1 MKKKMWVLFFL
12 FLLNT
17 CSSDKNKVTN
27 AQLSNTQLNS
37 DTELYNSGLKFLKT
51 KKFDEAIEKF
61 TELEI
66 QYPYSDWSARG
77 QMLIG
82 FSHYSSQEYDEAI
95 ISLSKF
101 TELNPDHPL
110 VPYAIF
116 LRGYSYYERIPNIE
130 LDQDYSEKALAE
142 FLELTNRYP
151 NTKYKKKSF
160 EIIKILRNHLSSK
173 ELLVG
178 KFYQSKG
185 NYLAAIKRYK
195 QVLKKYKRS
204 VHTPESLFRL
214 IESYTSLGLVKQA
227 GYLYKILSYNFPKSS
242 WNKEGKV
249 FAKKYKIDKNLKK
262 YKKQAIDLDNLKDK
276 DFELF

>member
-1 MKKKMWVLFFL
+1 MKIKLLVIIFL
-12 FLLNT
+12 FLLNA
-17 CSSDKNKVTN
+17 CSSDKNIVINK
-27 AQLSNTQLNS
+27 QLNN
-37 DTELYNSGLKFLKT
+37 DVEIYNSGLELLKK
-51 KKFDEAIEKF
+51 KKFDDAIDRF

-82 FSHYSSQEYDEAI
+82 FSHYSNREYDEAI
-95 ISLSKF
+95 LSLSKF

-116 LRGYSYYERIPNIE
+116 LKGYSYYERIPNIE
-130 LDQDYSEKALAE
+130 LDQEYSAKALEE

-151 NTKYKKKSF
+151 NSKYKKKSF

-173 ELLVG
+173 ELLIG

-195 QVLKKYKRS
+195 QILKKYKRS

-214 IESYTSLGLVKQA
+214 IESYTSIGLVKQA
-227 GYLYKILSYNFPKSS
+227 NYLYKILSYNFPKSS
-242 WNKEGKV
+242 WKKEGDV
-249 FAKKYKIDKNLKK
+249 LAKKYKINTNLKR
-262 YKKQAIDLDNLKDK
+262 YKKQAIDLNNLKDK

>member
-1 MKKKMWVLFFL
+1 MKKKLLVFIFL
-12 FLLNT
+12 FLLNA
-17 CSSDKNKVTN
+17 CSSDKNIVINK
-27 AQLSNTQLNS
+27 QLNN
-37 DTELYNSGLKFLKT
+37 DVEIYNSGLELLKK
-51 KKFDEAIEKF
+51 KKFDEAIDRF

-82 FSHYSSQEYDEAI
+82 FSHYSNREYDEAI
-95 ISLSKF
+95 LSLSKF

-116 LRGYSYYERIPNIE
+116 LKGYSYYERIPNIE
-130 LDQDYSEKALAE
+130 LDQEYSVKALQE

-151 NTKYKKKSF
+151 NSKYKKKSF

-173 ELLVG
+173 ELLIG

-195 QVLKKYKRS
+195 QILKKYKRS

-214 IESYTSLGLVKQA
+214 IESYTSIGLVKQA
-227 GYLYKILSYNFPKSS
+227 NYLYKILSYNFPKSS
-242 WNKEGKV
+242 WKKEGDIL
-249 FAKKYKIDKNLKK
+249 AKKYKINTNLKK
-262 YKKQAIDLDNLKDK
+262 YKKQAIDLNKLKDK

>member
-1 MKKKMWVLFFL
+1 
-12 FLLNT
+12 
-17 CSSDKNKVTN
+17 
-27 AQLSNTQLNS
+27 
-37 DTELYNSGLKFLKT
+37 LKI
-51 KKFDEAIEKF
+51 KKFDQAIERF

-82 FSHYSSQEYDEAI
+82 FSHYSNREYDEAI
-95 ISLSKF
+95 LSLSKF
-101 TELNPDHPL
+101 TELNPDHTL

-116 LRGYSYYERIPNIE
+116 LKGYSYYERIPNIK
-130 LDQDYSEKALAE
+130 LDQEYSSKALEE

-151 NTKYKKKSF
+151 NSKYKKKSF

-173 ELLVG
+173 ELLIG

-195 QVLKKYKRS
+195 QILKKYKRS
-204 VHTPESLFRL
+204 VHTPESLYRL
-214 IESYTSLGLVKQA
+214 IESYTSLGLVKQSS
-227 GYLYKILSYNFPKSS
+227 YLYKILSYNFPKSL
-242 WNKEGKV
+242 WKKEGETL
-249 FAKKYKIDKNLKK
+249 AKKYKINVNLKK
-262 YKKQAIDLDNLKDK
+262 YNKQAIDLDNLKDK

>member
-1 MKKKMWVLFFL
+1 MKIKLLVFIFL
-12 FLLNT
+12 FLLNA
-17 CSSDKNKVTN
+17 CSSDKNIVINK
-27 AQLSNTQLNS
+27 QLNN
-37 DTELYNSGLKFLKT
+37 DVEIYNSGLELLK
-51 KKFDEAIEKF
+51 KRKFDEAIERF

-82 FSHYSSQEYDEAI
+82 FSHYSNREYDEAI
-95 ISLSKF
+95 LSLSKF

-116 LRGYSYYERIPNIE
+116 LKGYSYYERIPNIE
-130 LDQDYSEKALAE
+130 LDQEYSEKALQQ

-151 NTKYKKKSF
+151 NSKYKKKSF

-173 ELLVG
+173 ELLIG

-195 QVLKKYKRS
+195 QILKKYKRS

-214 IESYTSLGLVKQA
+214 VESYTSIGLVKQA
-227 GYLYKILSYNFPKSS
+227 NYLYKILSYNFPKSS
-242 WNKEGKV
+242 WKKEGDIL
-249 FAKKYKIDKNLKK
+249 AKKYKINTNLKK
-262 YKKQAIDLDNLKDK
+262 YKKQAIDLNYLKDK

>member
-1 MKKKMWVLFFL
+1 MKIKLLVIIFL
-12 FLLNT
+12 FLLNA
-17 CSSDKNKVTN
+17 CSSDKNTVINK
-27 AQLSNTQLNS
+27 QLNN
-37 DTELYNSGLKFLKT
+37 DVEIYNSGLELLKK
-51 KKFDEAIEKF
+51 KKFDEAIDRF

-82 FSHYSSQEYDEAI
+82 FSHYSNREYDEAI
-95 ISLSKF
+95 LSLSKF

-116 LRGYSYYERIPNIE
+116 LKGYSYYERIPNIE
-130 LDQDYSEKALAE
+130 LDQEYSAKALEE

-151 NTKYKKKSF
+151 NSKYKKKSF

-173 ELLVG
+173 ELLIG

-195 QVLKKYKRS
+195 QILKKYKRS

-214 IESYTSLGLVKQA
+214 IESFTSIGLVKQA
-227 GYLYKILSYNFPKSS
+227 NYLYKILSYNFPKSS
-242 WNKEGKV
+242 WKKEGDV
-249 FAKKYKIDKNLKK
+249 LAKKYKINTNLKK
-262 YKKQAIDLDNLKDK
+262 YKKQAIDLNNLKDK

>member
-1 MKKKMWVLFFL
+1 MKKKLLVFIFL
-12 FLLNT
+12 FLLNA
-17 CSSDKNKVTN
+17 CSSDKNIVINK
-27 AQLSNTQLNS
+27 QLSS
-37 DTELYNSGLKFLKT
+37 DVEIYNSGLELLKR
-51 KKFDEAIEKF
+51 KKFGEAVERF

-82 FSHYSSQEYDEAI
+82 FSHYSNREYDEAI
-95 ISLSKF
+95 LSLSKF

-116 LRGYSYYERIPNIE
+116 LKGYSYYERIPNIE
-130 LDQDYSEKALAE
+130 LDQEYAERALQE

-151 NTKYKKKSF
+151 KSKYKKKSF

-173 ELLVG
+173 ELLIG

-195 QVLKKYKRS
+195 QILKKYKRS

-214 IESYTSLGLVKQA
+214 IESYTSIGLVKQA
-227 GYLYKILSYNFPKSS
+227 DYLYKILSYNFPKSS
-242 WNKEGKV
+242 WKKEGDTL
-249 FAKKYKIDKNLKK
+249 AKKYNINTNLKK
-262 YKKQAIDLDNLKDK
+262 YKKQAIDLNNLKDK

>member
-1 MKKKMWVLFFL
+1 MRIKLLVFIFL
-12 FLLNT
+12 FLLNA
-17 CSSDKNKVTN
+17 CSSDKNIVINK
-27 AQLSNTQLNS
+27 QLNN
-37 DTELYNSGLKFLKT
+37 DVEIYNSGLKLLK
-51 KKFDEAIEKF
+51 KRKFNEAIERF

-82 FSHYSSQEYDEAI
+82 FSHYSNREYDEAI
-95 ISLSKF
+95 LSLSKF

-116 LRGYSYYERIPNIE
+116 LKGYSYYERIPNIE
-130 LDQDYSEKALAE
+130 LDQEYSEKALQQ

-151 NTKYKKKSF
+151 NSKYKKKSF

-173 ELLVG
+173 ELLIG

-195 QVLKKYKRS
+195 QILKKYKRS

-214 IESYTSLGLVKQA
+214 VESYTSIGLVKQA
-227 GYLYKILSYNFPKSS
+227 NYLYKILSYNFPKSS
-242 WNKEGKV
+242 WKKEGDIL
-249 FAKKYKIDKNLKK
+249 AKKYKINTNLKK
-262 YKKQAIDLDNLKDK
+262 YKKQAIDLNYLKDK

>member
-1 MKKKMWVLFFL
+1 MKKKLLVFILL
-12 FLLNT
+12 FLLNA
-17 CSSDKNKVTN
+17 CSSDKNIVINK
-27 AQLSNTQLNS
+27 QLSS
-37 DTELYNSGLKFLKT
+37 DVEIYNSGLELLKR
-51 KKFDEAIEKF
+51 KKFGEAVERF

-82 FSHYSSQEYDEAI
+82 FSHYSNREYDEAI
-95 ISLSKF
+95 LSLSKF

-116 LRGYSYYERIPNIE
+116 LKGYSYYERIPNIE
-130 LDQDYSEKALAE
+130 LDQEYAERALQE

-151 NTKYKKKSF
+151 NSKYKKKSF

-173 ELLVG
+173 ELLIG

-195 QVLKKYKRS
+195 QILKKYKRS

-214 IESYTSLGLVKQA
+214 IESYTSIGLVKQA
-227 GYLYKILSYNFPKSS
+227 DYLYKILSYNFPKSS
-242 WNKEGKV
+242 WRREGDIL
-249 FAKKYKIDKNLKK
+249 AKKYNIDANLKK
-262 YKKQAIDLDNLKDK
+262 YKKQAIDLNNLKDK

>member
-1 MKKKMWVLFFL
+1 MRRKLLVFIFL
-12 FLLNT
+12 FLINA
-17 CSSDKNKVTN
+17 CSSDKNIVVNK
-27 AQLSNTQLNS
+27 QLNN
-37 DTELYNSGLKFLKT
+37 DVEIYNLGLELLK
-51 KKFDEAIEKF
+51 KKRFDEAIDQF

-82 FSHYSSQEYDEAI
+82 FSHYSNREYDEAI
-95 ISLSKF
+95 LSLSKF

-110 VPYAIF
+110 VPYAMF
-116 LRGYSYYERIPNIE
+116 LKGYSYYERIPDIE
-130 LDQDYSEKALAE
+130 LDQEYSIRALEE

-151 NTKYKKKSF
+151 NSKYKKKSF

-173 ELLVG
+173 ELLIG

-195 QVLKKYKRS
+195 QILKKYKRS

-214 IESYTSLGLVKQA
+214 LESYTSIGLIKQA
-227 GYLYKILSYNFPKSS
+227 SYLYKVLSYNFPKSS
-242 WNKEGKV
+242 WKKEGDSL
-249 FAKKYKIDKNLKK
+249 AKKYRITSNLKK
-262 YKKQAIDLDNLKDK
+262 YKKQAIDLNNLRDK

>member
-1 MKKKMWVLFFL
+1 MKIKLLVVISL
-12 FLLNT
+12 FLLNA
-17 CSSDKNKVTN
+17 CSSDKNIVINK
-27 AQLSNTQLNS
+27 QLNN
-37 DTELYNSGLKFLKT
+37 DVEIYNSGLELLKK
-51 KKFDEAIEKF
+51 KKFDEAIDRF

-82 FSHYSSQEYDEAI
+82 FSHYSNREYDEAI
-95 ISLSKF
+95 LSLSKF

-116 LRGYSYYERIPNIE
+116 LKGYSYYERIPNIE
-130 LDQDYSEKALAE
+130 LDQEYSAKALEE

-151 NTKYKKKSF
+151 NSKYKKKSF

-173 ELLVG
+173 ELLIG

-195 QVLKKYKRS
+195 QILKKYKRS

-214 IESYTSLGLVKQA
+214 IESYTSIGLVKQA
-227 GYLYKILSYNFPKSS
+227 NYLYKILSYNFPKSS
-242 WNKEGKV
+242 WKKEGDV
-249 FAKKYKIDKNLKK
+249 LAKKYKINTNLKK
-262 YKKQAIDLDNLKDK
+262 YKKQAIDLNNLKDK

>member
-1 MKKKMWVLFFL
+1 MKRKLLVLISL
-12 FLLNT
+12 LILNT
-17 CSSDKNKVTN
+17 CSSDKNIIIN
-27 AQLSNTQLNS
+27 EQLNN
-37 DTELYNSGLKFLKT
+37 DTQIYNSGLELLK
-51 KKFDEAIEKF
+51 KKRFDEAIERF

-66 QYPYSDWSARG
+66 QYPYSDWSSKG

-82 FSHYSSQEYDEAI
+82 FSHYSNREYDEAI
-95 ISLSKF
+95 LSLSKF
-101 TELNPDHPL
+101 IELNPDHPL

-116 LRGYSYYERIPNIE
+116 LKGYSYYERIPNIE
-130 LDQDYSEKALAE
+130 LDQEYSTKALEE

-151 NTKYKKKSF
+151 NSKYKKKSF
-160 EIIKILRNHLSSK
+160 EIIKVLRNHLSSK
-173 ELLVG
+173 ELLIG

-214 IESYTSLGLVKQA
+214 VESYTSLGLVKQA
-227 GYLYKILSYNFPKSS
+227 NYLYKILSYNFPKST
-242 WNKEGKV
+242 WKKEGDTL
-249 FAKKYKIDKNLKK
+249 AKKYKITKNLKR
-262 YKKQAIDLDNLKDK
+262 YKKQAIDLNNLKDK

>member
-1 MKKKMWVLFFL
+1 MKKKLLVFIFL
-12 FLLNT
+12 FLLNA
-17 CSSDKNKVTN
+17 CSSDKNIVINK
-27 AQLSNTQLNS
+27 QLSS
-37 DTELYNSGLKFLKT
+37 DVEIYNSGLELLKR
-51 KKFDEAIEKF
+51 KKFGEAVERF

-82 FSHYSSQEYDEAI
+82 FSHYSNREYDEAI
-95 ISLSKF
+95 LSLSKF

-116 LRGYSYYERIPNIE
+116 LKGYSYYERIPNIE
-130 LDQDYSEKALAE
+130 LDQEYAERALQE

-151 NTKYKKKSF
+151 NSKYKKKSF

-173 ELLVG
+173 ELLIG

-195 QVLKKYKRS
+195 QILKKYKRS

-214 IESYTSLGLVKQA
+214 IESYTSIGLVKQA
-227 GYLYKILSYNFPKSS
+227 DYLYKILSYNFPKSS
-242 WNKEGKV
+242 WKKEGDTL
-249 FAKKYKIDKNLKK
+249 AKKYNINTNLKK
-262 YKKQAIDLDNLKDK
+262 YKKQAIDLNNLKDK

>member
-1 MKKKMWVLFFL
+1 MKIKLLVVIFL
-12 FLLNT
+12 FLLNA
-17 CSSDKNKVTN
+17 CSSDKNIVINK
-27 AQLSNTQLNS
+27 QLNN
-37 DTELYNSGLKFLKT
+37 DVEIYNSGLELLKK
-51 KKFDEAIEKF
+51 KKFDDAIDRF

-82 FSHYSSQEYDEAI
+82 FSHYSNREYDEAI
-95 ISLSKF
+95 LSLSKF

-116 LRGYSYYERIPNIE
+116 LKGYSYYERIPNIE
-130 LDQDYSEKALAE
+130 LDQEYSAKALEE

-151 NTKYKKKSF
+151 NSKYKKKSF

-173 ELLVG
+173 ELLIG

-195 QVLKKYKRS
+195 QILKKYKRS

-214 IESYTSLGLVKQA
+214 IESYTSIGLVKQA
-227 GYLYKILSYNFPKSS
+227 NYLYKILSYNFPKSS
-242 WNKEGKV
+242 WKKEGDV
-249 FAKKYKIDKNLKK
+249 LAKKYKINTNLKK
-262 YKKQAIDLDNLKDK
+262 YKKQAIDLNNLKDK
-276 DFELF
+276 DLELF

>member
-1 MKKKMWVLFFL
+1 MKRKLLAFIFL
-12 FLLNT
+12 FILNA
-17 CSSDKNKVTN
+17 CSSDRNIVINKP
-27 AQLSNTQLNS
+27 LNS
-37 DTELYNSGLKFLKT
+37 DVEIYNSGLELLKK
-51 KKFDEAIEKF
+51 KKFDEAIDRF

-77 QMLIG
+77 QMLTG
-82 FSHYSSQEYDEAI
+82 FSHYSNREYDEAI
-95 ISLSKF
+95 LSLSKF

-116 LRGYSYYERIPNIE
+116 LKGYSYYERIPNIE
-130 LDQDYSEKALAE
+130 LDQEYSVKALQE

-151 NTKYKKKSF
+151 NSKYKKKSF

-173 ELLVG
+173 ELLIG

-195 QVLKKYKRS
+195 QILKKYKRS

-214 IESYTSLGLVKQA
+214 IESYTSIGLVKQA
-227 GYLYKILSYNFPKSS
+227 GYLHKILSYNFPKSS
-242 WNKEGKV
+242 WKKEGDIL
-249 FAKKYKIDKNLKK
+249 AKRYNINRNLKK
-262 YKKQAIDLDNLKDK
+262 YKKQAIDLNNLKDK

>member
-1 MKKKMWVLFFL
+1 MKKILLVSLFL
-12 FLLNT
+12 FSLST
-17 CSSDKNKVTN
+17 CSSEKSIIN
-27 AQLSNTQLNS
+27 NTQLNN
-37 DTELYNSGLKFLKT
+37 DVELYNAGLKLLKT
-51 KKFDEAIEKF
+51 KRFDDAIERF

-82 FSHYSSQEYDEAI
+82 FSHYSNREYDEAI
-95 ISLSKF
+95 LSLSKF

-116 LRGYSYYERIPNIE
+116 LKGYSYYERIPSIE
-130 LDQDYSEKALAE
+130 LDQEYALQALEE

-151 NTKYKKKSF
+151 NSKYKKKSF

-195 QVLKKYKRS
+195 QILKKYKR
-204 VHTPESLFRL
+204 R
-214 IESYTSLGLVKQA
+214 K
-227 GYLYKILSYNFPKSS
+227 NN
-242 WNKEGKV
+242 NKK
-249 FAKKYKIDKNLKK
+249 
-262 YKKQAIDLDNLKDK
+262 
-276 DFELF
+276 

>member
-1 MKKKMWVLFFL
+1 LLVAIFL
-12 FLLNT
+12 FLING
-17 CSSDKNKVTN
+17 CSSDKNLVID
-27 AQLSNTQLNS
+27 TQLNS
-37 DTELYNSGLKFLKT
+37 DVEIYNSGLELLKK
-51 KKFDEAIEKF
+51 KKFDEAIDRF

-82 FSHYSSQEYDEAI
+82 FSHYSNREYDEAI
-95 ISLSKF
+95 LSLSKF

-116 LRGYSYYERIPNIE
+116 LKGYSYYERIPNIE
-130 LDQDYSEKALAE
+130 LDQEYAERALQE

-151 NTKYKKKSF
+151 NSKYKKKSF

-173 ELLVG
+173 ELLIG

-195 QVLKKYKRS
+195 QILKKYKRS

-214 IESYTSLGLVKQA
+214 IESYTSIGLVKQA
-227 GYLYKILSYNFPKSS
+227 DYLYKILSYNFPKSS
-242 WNKEGKV
+242 WKKEGDTL
-249 FAKKYKIDKNLKK
+249 AKKYNINTNLKK
-262 YKKQAIDLDNLKDK
+262 YKKQAIDLNNLKDK
-276 DFELF
+276 NFELF

>member
-1 MKKKMWVLFFL
+1 MKRKLLVFIFL
-12 FLLNT
+12 FMLNA
-17 CSSDKNKVTN
+17 CSSDQNIVINKR
-27 AQLSNTQLNS
+27 LNN
-37 DTELYNSGLKFLKT
+37 DVEIYNSGLELLKK
-51 KKFDEAIEKF
+51 KKFDEAIDRF

-77 QMLIG
+77 QMLTG
-82 FSHYSSQEYDEAI
+82 FSHYSNREYDEAI
-95 ISLSKF
+95 LSLSKF

-116 LRGYSYYERIPNIE
+116 LKGYSYYERIPNIE
-130 LDQDYSEKALAE
+130 LDQEYSVKALQE

-151 NTKYKKKSF
+151 NSKYKKKSF

-173 ELLVG
+173 ELLIG

-195 QVLKKYKRS
+195 QILKKYKRS

-227 GYLYKILSYNFPKSS
+227 NYLYKILSYNFPKSS
-242 WNKEGKV
+242 WKKEGDV
-249 FAKKYKIDKNLKK
+249 LAKRYNINRNLKK
-262 YKKQAIDLDNLKDK
+262 YKKQAIDLNNLKDK

>member
-1 MKKKMWVLFFL
+1 MKKKLLVFIFL
-12 FLLNT
+12 FVLNA
-17 CSSDKNKVTN
+17 CSSDKNIVINK
-27 AQLSNTQLNS
+27 QLNN
-37 DTELYNSGLKFLKT
+37 DVEIYNSGLELLKK
-51 KKFDEAIEKF
+51 KKFDEAIDRF

-82 FSHYSSQEYDEAI
+82 FSHYSNREYDEAI
-95 ISLSKF
+95 LSLSKF
-101 TELNPDHPL
+101 TELNPDHSL

-116 LRGYSYYERIPNIE
+116 LKGYSYYERIPNIE
-130 LDQDYSEKALAE
+130 LDQEYSAKALQE

-151 NTKYKKKSF
+151 NSKYKKKSF

-173 ELLVG
+173 ELLIG
-178 KFYQSKG
+178 KFYQSNG

-214 IESYTSLGLVKQA
+214 IESYTSIGLVKQA
-227 GYLYKILSYNFPKSS
+227 NYLYKILSYNFPKSS
-242 WNKEGKV
+242 WKKEGDIL
-249 FAKKYKIDKNLKK
+249 AKKYKINTNLKK
-262 YKKQAIDLDNLKDK
+262 YKKQAIDLNKLKDK

>member
-1 MKKKMWVLFFL
+1 MKRKLLVFFL
-12 FLLNT
+12 FLLNA
-17 CSSDKNKVTN
+17 CSSDKNFVVN
-27 AQLSNTQLNS
+27 QQLNN
-37 DTELYNSGLKFLKT
+37 DIEIYNSGLELLKK
-51 KKFDEAIEKF
+51 KKFDEAIDRF

-82 FSHYSSQEYDEAI
+82 FSHYSNREYDEAI
-95 ISLSKF
+95 LSLSKF

-116 LRGYSYYERIPNIE
+116 LKGYSYYERIPNIE
-130 LDQDYSEKALAE
+130 LDQEYSVKALQE

-151 NTKYKKKSF
+151 NSKYKKKSF

-173 ELLVG
+173 ELLIG

-195 QVLKKYKRS
+195 QILKKYKRS

-214 IESYTSLGLVKQA
+214 IESYTSIGLVKQA
-227 GYLYKILSYNFPKSS
+227 NYLYKILSYNFPKSS
-242 WNKEGKV
+242 WRKEGDTL
-249 FAKKYKIDKNLKK
+249 AKKYNINTNLKK
-262 YKKQAIDLDNLKDK
+262 YKKQAIDLNKLKDK

>member
-1 MKKKMWVLFFL
+1 MKKLLLVSLFL
-12 FLLNT
+12 FSLNT
-17 CSSDKNKVTN
+17 CSSEKNIVN
-27 AQLSNTQLNS
+27 NTRLNN
-37 DTELYNSGLKFLKT
+37 DVELYNAGLNLLKI
-51 KKFDEAIEKF
+51 KRFDQAIERF

-66 QYPYSDWSARG
+66 QFPYSDWSARG

-82 FSHYSSQEYDEAI
+82 FSHYSNREYDEAI
-95 ISLSKF
+95 LSLSKF

-116 LRGYSYYERIPNIE
+116 LKGYSYYERIPSIE
-130 LDQDYSEKALAE
+130 LDQEYALQALEE

-151 NTKYKKKSF
+151 NSKYKKKSF

-173 ELLVG
+173 ELLIG

-195 QVLKKYKRS
+195 QILKKYKRS
-204 VHTPESLFRL
+204 VHTPESLYRL

-227 GYLYKILSYNFPKSS
+227 NYLYKILSYNFPKSS
-242 WNKEGKV
+242 WKKEGETL
-249 FAKKYKIDKNLKK
+249 AKKYKINVNLKK
-262 YKKQAIDLDNLKDK
+262 YNKQAIDLDNLKDK

>member
-1 MKKKMWVLFFL
+1 MKKKLLALIFL

-17 CSSDKNKVTN
+17 CSSDKNPTT
-27 AQLSNTQLNS
+27 NTQLNN
-37 DTELYNSGLKFLKT
+37 DVELYNAGLKFLKT
-51 KKFDEAIEKF
+51 KKIDEAIEKF

-82 FSHYSSQEYDEAI
+82 FSHYSNKEYDEAI
-95 ISLSKF
+95 LSLSKF

-116 LRGYSYYERIPNIE
+116 LKGYSYYERIPNIE
-130 LDQDYSEKALAE
+130 LDQEYSAKALEE

-151 NTKYKKKSF
+151 NSKYKKKSF

-214 IESYTSLGLVKQA
+214 IECYTSLGLVKQA
-227 GYLYKILSYNFPKSS
+227 NYLYKILSYNFPKST
-242 WNKEGKV
+242 WKKEGQSL
-249 FAKKYKIDKNLKK
+249 AKKYKINTNLKK
-262 YKKQAIDLDNLKDK
+262 YKKQAIDLDNLEDK

>member
-1 MKKKMWVLFFL
+1 MKKLLLVSLFL
-12 FLLNT
+12 FSLNT
-17 CSSDKNKVTN
+17 CSSEKNIVN
-27 AQLSNTQLNS
+27 NTRLNN
-37 DTELYNSGLKFLKT
+37 DVELYNAGLKLLRT
-51 KKFDEAIEKF
+51 KKFDEAIERF

-82 FSHYSSQEYDEAI
+82 FSHYSNREFDEAI
-95 ISLSKF
+95 LSLSKF
-101 TELNPDHPL
+101 IELNPDHPL

-116 LRGYSYYERIPNIE
+116 LKGYSYYERIPNIE
-130 LDQDYSEKALAE
+130 LDQEYSARALEE

-151 NTKYKKKSF
+151 NSKYKKKSF

-173 ELLVG
+173 ELLIG

-195 QVLKKYKRS
+195 QILKKYKRS
-204 VHTPESLFRL
+204 VHTPESLYRL

-227 GYLYKILSYNFPKSS
+227 NYLFKILSYNFPKSS
-242 WNKEGKV
+242 WKKEGETL
-249 FAKKYKIDKNLKK
+249 AKKYKINVNLKK
-262 YKKQAIDLDNLKDK
+262 YNKQAIDLDNMKDK

>member
-1 MKKKMWVLFFL
+1 M
-12 FLLNT
+12 FLLNA
-17 CSSDKNKVTN
+17 CSSDKNIVIN
-27 AQLSNTQLNS
+27 EQLNN
-37 DTELYNSGLKFLKT
+37 DVEIYNSGLELLKK
-51 KKFDEAIEKF
+51 KKFDEAIDRF

-82 FSHYSSQEYDEAI
+82 FSHYSNREYDEAI
-95 ISLSKF
+95 LSLSKF

-116 LRGYSYYERIPNIE
+116 LKGYSYYERIPNIE
-130 LDQDYSEKALAE
+130 LDQEYSVKALQE

-151 NTKYKKKSF
+151 NSKYKKKSF

-173 ELLVG
+173 ELLIG

-195 QVLKKYKRS
+195 QILKKYKRS

-214 IESYTSLGLVKQA
+214 IESYTSIGLVKQA
-227 GYLYKILSYNFPKSS
+227 NYLYKILSYNFPKSS
-242 WNKEGKV
+242 WKKEGDIL
-249 FAKKYKIDKNLKK
+249 AKKYKINTNLKK
-262 YKKQAIDLDNLKDK
+262 YKKQAIDLNKLKDK

>member
-1 MKKKMWVLFFL
+1 MKKILLVSLFL
-12 FLLNT
+12 FSLST
-17 CSSDKNKVTN
+17 CSSEKSIVN
-27 AQLSNTQLNS
+27 NTQLNN
-37 DTELYNSGLKFLKT
+37 DVELYNAGLKLLKT
-51 KKFDEAIEKF
+51 KRFDDAIERF

-82 FSHYSSQEYDEAI
+82 FSHYSNREYDEAI
-95 ISLSKF
+95 LSLSKF

-116 LRGYSYYERIPNIE
+116 LKGYSYYERIPSIE
-130 LDQDYSEKALAE
+130 LDQEYALQALEE

-151 NTKYKKKSF
+151 NSKYKKKSF

-195 QVLKKYKRS
+195 QILKKYKRS
-204 VHTPESLFRL
+204 VHTPESLYRL

-227 GYLYKILSYNFPKSS
+227 NYLYKILSYNFPKSS
-242 WNKEGKV
+242 WKKEGETL
-249 FAKKYKIDKNLKK
+249 AKKYKINVNLKK
-262 YKKQAIDLDNLKDK
+262 YNKQAIDLDNLKDK

>member
-1 MKKKMWVLFFL
+1 MKRKLLVFIFL
-12 FLLNT
+12 YLLNG
-17 CSSDKNKVTN
+17 CSSDKNIVIN
-27 AQLSNTQLNS
+27 EQLNN
-37 DTELYNSGLKFLKT
+37 DVELYNSGLELLKK
-51 KKFDEAIEKF
+51 KKFDEAIDRF

-82 FSHYSSQEYDEAI
+82 FSHYSDREYDEAI
-95 ISLSKF
+95 LSLSKF

-130 LDQDYSEKALAE
+130 LDQEYSEKALDE

-151 NTKYKKKSF
+151 NSKYKKKSF
-160 EIIKILRNHLSSK
+160 EIMKILRNHLSSK
-173 ELLVG
+173 ELLIG

-195 QVLKKYKRS
+195 QIIKKYKRS

-214 IESYTSLGLVKQA
+214 IESYTSIGLVKQA
-227 GYLYKILSYNFPKSS
+227 NYLYKILSYNFPKSS
-242 WNKEGKV
+242 WKKEGDTL
-249 FAKKYKIDKNLKK
+249 AKKYKINTNLKK
-262 YKKQAIDLDNLKDK
+262 YKKQAIDLNNLKDN

>member
-1 MKKKMWVLFFL
+1 MKIKLLVFIFL
-12 FLLNT
+12 FLLNA
-17 CSSDKNKVTN
+17 CSSDKNIVINK
-27 AQLSNTQLNS
+27 QLNN
-37 DTELYNSGLKFLKT
+37 DVEIYNSGLELLKK
-51 KKFDEAIEKF
+51 KKFDEAIDRF

-82 FSHYSSQEYDEAI
+82 FSHYSNREYDEAI
-95 ISLSKF
+95 LSLSKF

-116 LRGYSYYERIPNIE
+116 LKGYSYYERIPNIE
-130 LDQDYSEKALAE
+130 LDQEYSEKALQQ

-151 NTKYKKKSF
+151 NSKYKKKSF

-173 ELLVG
+173 ELLIG

-195 QVLKKYKRS
+195 QILKKYKRS

-214 IESYTSLGLVKQA
+214 VESYTSIGLVKQA
-227 GYLYKILSYNFPKSS
+227 NYLYKILSYNFPKSS
-242 WNKEGKV
+242 WKKEGDIL
-249 FAKKYKIDKNLKK
+249 AKKYKINTNLKK
-262 YKKQAIDLDNLKDK
+262 YKKQAIDLNYLKDK

>member
-1 MKKKMWVLFFL
+1 MKKLLLVSL
-12 FLLNT
+12 FLLSLNT
-17 CSSDKNKVTN
+17 CSSEKNIV
-27 AQLSNTQLNS
+27 S
-37 DTELYNSGLKFLKT
+37 DTRLNNDVELYNAGLKLLKT
-51 KKFDEAIEKF
+51 KKFNEAIERF
-61 TELEI
+61 SELEI

-82 FSHYSSQEYDEAI
+82 FSHYSNREYDEAI
-95 ISLSKF
+95 LSLSKF

-116 LRGYSYYERIPNIE
+116 LKGYSYYERIPNIE
-130 LDQDYSEKALAE
+130 LDQEYSAKALKE

-151 NTKYKKKSF
+151 NSKYKKKSF
-160 EIIKILRNHLSSK
+160 EIIKVLRNHLSSK

-185 NYLAAIKRYK
+185 NYLAAIKRYN
-195 QVLKKYKRS
+195 QILKKYKRS

-227 GYLYKILSYNFPKSS
+227 NYLYKILSYNFPKSS
-242 WNKEGKV
+242 WKKEGETL
-249 FAKKYKIDKNLKK
+249 AKKYKINVNLKK
-262 YKKQAIDLDNLKDK
+262 YNKQAIDLDNLKDK

>member
-1 MKKKMWVLFFL
+1 MKKLLLVSLFL
-12 FLLNT
+12 FSLNT
-17 CSSDKNKVTN
+17 CSSEKTIVNNT
-27 AQLSNTQLNS
+27 LSNS
-37 DTELYNSGLKFLKT
+37 DIELYNEGLKLLKT
-51 KKFDEAIEKF
+51 KRFDEAIERF

-66 QYPYSDWSARG
+66 QFPYSDWSARG

-82 FSHYSSQEYDEAI
+82 FSHYSNREYDEAI
-95 ISLSKF
+95 LSLSKF

-116 LRGYSYYERIPNIE
+116 LKGYSYYERIPNIK
-130 LDQDYSEKALAE
+130 LDQEYSSKALEE

-151 NTKYKKKSF
+151 NSKYKKKSF

-173 ELLVG
+173 ELLIG

-195 QVLKKYKRS
+195 QILKKYKRS
-204 VHTPESLFRL
+204 VHTPESLYRL

-227 GYLYKILSYNFPKSS
+227 NYLYKILSYNFPKSL
-242 WNKEGKV
+242 WKKEGETL
-249 FAKKYKIDKNLKK
+249 AKKYKINVNLKK
-262 YKKQAIDLDNLKDK
+262 YNKQAIDLDNLKDK

>member
-1 MKKKMWVLFFL
+1 MKKLLLVSLFL
-12 FLLNT
+12 FSLNT
-17 CSSDKNKVTN
+17 CSSEKNIVNNTR
-27 AQLSNTQLNS
+27 LSN
-37 DTELYNSGLKFLKT
+37 DVELYNAGLKLLQI
-51 KKFDEAIEKF
+51 KKFDKAIERF

-82 FSHYSSQEYDEAI
+82 FSHYSNREYDEAI
-95 ISLSKF
+95 LSLSKF

-116 LRGYSYYERIPNIE
+116 LKGYSYYERIPNIE
-130 LDQDYSEKALAE
+130 LDQEYSAKALEE

-151 NTKYKKKSF
+151 NSKYKKKSF

-173 ELLVG
+173 ELLIG

-195 QVLKKYKRS
+195 QILKKYKRS
-204 VHTPESLFRL
+204 IHTPESLFRL

-227 GYLYKILSYNFPKSS
+227 NYLYKILSYNFPKSS
-242 WNKEGKV
+242 WKKEGETL
-249 FAKKYKIDKNLKK
+249 AKKYKINVNLKK
-262 YKKQAIDLDNLKDK
+262 YNKQAIDLDNLKDK

>member
-1 MKKKMWVLFFL
+1 MKIKLLVFIFL
-12 FLLNT
+12 FLLNA
-17 CSSDKNKVTN
+17 CSSDKNIVINK
-27 AQLSNTQLNS
+27 QLNN
-37 DTELYNSGLKFLKT
+37 DVEIYNSGLKLLK
-51 KKFDEAIEKF
+51 KRKFNEAIERF

-82 FSHYSSQEYDEAI
+82 FSHYSNREYDEAI
-95 ISLSKF
+95 LSLSKF

-116 LRGYSYYERIPNIE
+116 LKGYSYYERIPNIE
-130 LDQDYSEKALAE
+130 LDQEYSAKALQE

-151 NTKYKKKSF
+151 NSKYKKKSF

-173 ELLVG
+173 ELLIG

-185 NYLAAIKRYK
+185 NYLAAVKRYK
-195 QVLKKYKRS
+195 QILKKYKRS

-214 IESYTSLGLVKQA
+214 VESYTSIGLVKQA
-227 GYLYKILSYNFPKSS
+227 NYLYKILSYNFPKSS
-242 WNKEGKV
+242 WKKEGDIL
-249 FAKKYKIDKNLKK
+249 AKKYKINTNLKK
-262 YKKQAIDLDNLKDK
+262 YKKQAIDLNYLKDK

>member
-1 MKKKMWVLFFL
+1 MKKKLLVFIFL
-12 FLLNT
+12 FLLNA
-17 CSSDKNKVTN
+17 CSSDKNIVINK
-27 AQLSNTQLNS
+27 QLNN
-37 DTELYNSGLKFLKT
+37 DVEIYNSGLELLKK
-51 KKFDEAIEKF
+51 KKFDEAIDRF

-82 FSHYSSQEYDEAI
+82 FSHYSNREYDEAI
-95 ISLSKF
+95 LSLSKF

-116 LRGYSYYERIPNIE
+116 LKGYSYYERIPNIE
-130 LDQDYSEKALAE
+130 LDQEYSEKALQE

-151 NTKYKKKSF
+151 NSKYKKKSF

-173 ELLVG
+173 ELLIG

-195 QVLKKYKRS
+195 QILKKYKRS

-214 IESYTSLGLVKQA
+214 IESYTSIGLVKQA
-227 GYLYKILSYNFPKSS
+227 NYLYKILSYNFPKSS
-242 WNKEGKV
+242 WKKEGDIL
-249 FAKKYKIDKNLKK
+249 AKKYKINTNLKK
-262 YKKQAIDLDNLKDK
+262 YKKQAIDLNKLKDK

>member
-1 MKKKMWVLFFL
+1 MKRLLLVSLFL
-12 FLLNT
+12 FSLNT
-17 CSSDKNKVTN
+17 CSSEKNIVN
-27 AQLSNTQLNS
+27 NTRLNN
-37 DTELYNSGLKFLKT
+37 DVELYNAGLKFLKT
-51 KKFDEAIEKF
+51 KKFDEAIERF

-82 FSHYSSQEYDEAI
+82 FSHYSNREYDEAI
-95 ISLSKF
+95 LSLSKF

-116 LRGYSYYERIPNIE
+116 LKGYSYYERIPNIE
-130 LDQDYSEKALAE
+130 LDQEYSAKALEE

-151 NTKYKKKSF
+151 NSKYKKKAF

-173 ELLVG
+173 ELLIG

-185 NYLAAIKRYK
+185 NYLAAVKRYK
-195 QVLKKYKRS
+195 QILKKYKRS
-204 VHTPESLFRL
+204 VHTPESLYRL

-227 GYLYKILSYNFPKSS
+227 NYLYKILSYNFPKSS
-242 WNKEGKV
+242 WKKEGETL
-249 FAKKYKIDKNLKK
+249 AKKYKINVNLKK
-262 YKKQAIDLDNLKDK
+262 YNKQPIDLDNLKDK

>member
-1 MKKKMWVLFFL
+1 MKRKLLVFIFL
-12 FLLNT
+12 FMLNA
-17 CSSDKNKVTN
+17 CSSDQNIVINK
-27 AQLSNTQLNS
+27 QLNN
-37 DTELYNSGLKFLKT
+37 DVEIYNSGLELLKK
-51 KKFDEAIEKF
+51 KKFDEAIDRF

-77 QMLIG
+77 QMLTG
-82 FSHYSSQEYDEAI
+82 FSHYSNREYDEAI
-95 ISLSKF
+95 LSLSKF

-116 LRGYSYYERIPNIE
+116 LKGYSYYERIPNIE
-130 LDQDYSEKALAE
+130 LDQEYSVKALQE

-151 NTKYKKKSF
+151 NSKYKKKSF

-173 ELLVG
+173 ELLIG

-195 QVLKKYKRS
+195 QILKEYKRS

-227 GYLYKILSYNFPKSS
+227 NYLYKILSYNFPKSS
-242 WNKEGKV
+242 WKKEGDV
-249 FAKKYKIDKNLKK
+249 LAKRYNINRNLKK
-262 YKKQAIDLDNLKDK
+262 YKEQAIDLNNLKDK

>member
-1 MKKKMWVLFFL
+1 MKKKLLVFIFL
-12 FLLNT
+12 FLLNA
-17 CSSDKNKVTN
+17 CSSDKNIVINK
-27 AQLSNTQLNS
+27 QLSS
-37 DTELYNSGLKFLKT
+37 DVEIYNSGLELLKR
-51 KKFDEAIEKF
+51 KKFGEAVERF

-82 FSHYSSQEYDEAI
+82 FSHYSNREYDEAI
-95 ISLSKF
+95 LSLSKF

-116 LRGYSYYERIPNIE
+116 LKGYSYYERIPNIE
-130 LDQDYSEKALAE
+130 LDQEYAERALQE

-151 NTKYKKKSF
+151 DSKYKKKSF

-173 ELLVG
+173 ELLIG

-195 QVLKKYKRS
+195 QILKKYKRS

-214 IESYTSLGLVKQA
+214 IESYTSIGLVKQA
-227 GYLYKILSYNFPKSS
+227 DYLYKILSYNFPKSS
-242 WNKEGKV
+242 WKKEGDTL
-249 FAKKYKIDKNLKK
+249 AKKYNININLKK
-262 YKKQAIDLDNLKDK
+262 YKKQAIDLNNLKDK